1 MVGTRVYVGGL
12 SYRVGERDLER
23 FFRSYGRL
31 RDIVIK
37 NGFAFVE
44 FDDYRDA
51 DDAVYEMNGKELMG
65 ERVLVEFARGTRSAG
80 NLYSSVY
87 ARKVRAP
94 WMEKYGLPTR
104 TDYRLIVENLSS
116 RVSWQMLTMMMTD
129 VDDDDDDRC

>member
-23 FFRSYGRL
+23 FFRGFGRL

-44 FDDYRDA
+44 FDDHRDA
-51 DDAVYEMNGKELMG
+51 DDAVYEMNGKDLMG
-65 ERVLVEFARGTRSAG
+65 ERVMVEKARASPRVRWPRGGGGAG
-80 NLYSSVY
+80 QHQNRPQQL
-87 ARKVRAP
+87 R
-94 WMEKYGLPTR
+94 YGLPTR

-116 RVSWQMLTMMMTD
+116 RVSWQTT
-129 VDDDDDDRC
+129 